1 MALVLGVDVDP
12 RNVAHPASAETC
24 EFVRGLAGEQC
35 WGVAALLF
43 DLSSVL
49 EVFATRERVRFLSLG
64 WLGWLGWLAVGGVL
78 RGAGADGRHH
88 SDEQDLE
95 AERHS

>member
-1 MALVLGVDVDP
+1 VKHLEVDA
-12 RNVAHPASAETC
+12 AHAVSKMD
-24 EFVRGLAGEQC
+24 Q
-35 WGVAALLF
+35 
-43 DLSSVL
+43 
-49 EVFATRERVRFLSLG
+49 VFATRERLGFLS
-64 WLGWLGWLAVGGVL
+64 LGWLGWLAVGGVL